1 MSRIDIGEVHAFL
14 YQLKRVNETGKK
26 EIQAI
31 KTVVT
36 DYVDEASLKGKAIDA
51 SKRYYQA
58 TYFSLCDALVEAM
71 DESEERLTQYIRDFQ
86 EEVDSS
92 LDTKIDADG
101 LYELGKMI
109 DRIEGKK
116 EALAQQMN
124 SGSEGTMQN
133 YRSQLATAYKE
144 EDILEKYI
152 SFEQGH
158 GNFFD
163 TLTDLVQSVLR
174 MVNELGSNIQFNSQT
189 GTYDMSKLDIQS
201 LERMRQALDKA
212 RGNEATFNFDDYQ
225 ITLNGTTHLLWKNG
239 KVDAEATAAYNEAKL
254 NGKLP
259 KEANAA
265 TQEAELLKGILA
277 SLKNK
282 KDPITGA
289 DISSVQV
296 LSILSGLAFSYR
308 AGRYRGKKL
317 RIPNP
322 DKKKKKKKAR
332 GDSKTAKNALPNLE
346 NATISPKK
354 LTEYALN
361 PEHPIGGNKAKV
373 FESTLGYNKS
383 NADDLLKQ
391 VYDKLPESEAVLGNL
406 DVYGQRYTVDM
417 SITGPNGKAK
427 TVRTGWIIKP
437 NSTSPE
443 LTTIY
448 VK

>member
-26 EIQAI
+26 EIRAI

-36 DYVDEASLKGKAIDA
+36 DYVDDASLKGKAIDA

-58 TYFSLCDALVEAM
+58 TYFSLCDALIEAM

-133 YRSQLATAYKE
+133 YRSQLAAAYKE

-158 GNFFD
+158 GSFFD

-174 MVNELGSNIQFNSQT
+174 MINELGSNIQFNSQT
-189 GTYDMSKLDIQS
+189 GTYDMSRLSVTS
-201 LERMRQALDKA
+201 LEKMHQALNKA
-212 RGNEATFNFDDYQ
+212 KGNEVTINFDDYQ
-225 ITLNGTTHLLWKNG
+225 KAYRGGMWILQKDG
-239 KVDAEATAAYNEAKL
+239 KVDIEATNAYNAAIFNET
-254 NGKLP
+254 LP

-296 LSILSGLAFSYR
+296 LSILSGLAFSYT
-308 AGRYRGKKL
+308 AGNYKGRKLTVPKSFLDKLKKNRKSKVPKL
-317 RIPNP
+317 SSLSEKQQLKLANKY
-322 DKKKKKKKAR
+322 KKKSPIPIPDDAKIKAQTKKA
-332 GDSKTAKNALPNLE
+332 GYEQISYKWKE
-346 NATISPKK
+346 NGITYEVRWHTRTPGAPK
-354 LTEYALN
+354 E
-361 PEHPIGGNKAKV
+361 
-373 FESTLGYNKS
+373 
-383 NADDLLKQ
+383 
-391 VYDKLPESEAVLGNL
+391 
-406 DVYGQRYTVDM
+406 
-417 SITGPNGKAK
+417 
-427 TVRTGWIIKP
+427 
-437 NSTSPE
+437 
-443 LTTIY
+443 
-448 VK
+448 

>member
-26 EIQAI
+26 EIRAI

-189 GTYDMSKLDIQS
+189 GTYDMSQLSVAS
-201 LERMRQALDKA
+201 LEKMRQALDKA
-212 RGNEATFNFDDYQ
+212 KGNEATFNFDDYQ
-225 ITLNGTTHLLWKNG
+225 KEYQGAMWVLRKGGIVDVEATNAYNKAVLNGT
-239 KVDAEATAAYNEAKL
+239 
-254 NGKLP
+254 LP

-289 DISSVQV
+289 DISSVHV
-296 LSILSGLAFSYR
+296 LSILSGLAFSYT
-308 AGRYRGKKL
+308 AKKYIGKKL

-322 DKKKKKKKAR
+322 DKRKRKKTSGGKLDFNNNKFSGINEMTKDDILNDLPVGWKYTENNGFIHVRDSSGNVRMKFDPPDNVTNFDHIHLFDNNGNPIDINGNVVNRKSSDAHIPYKK
-332 GDSKTAKNALPNLE
+332 
-346 NATISPKK
+346 
-354 LTEYALN
+354 
-361 PEHPIGGNKAKV
+361 
-373 FESTLGYNKS
+373 
-383 NADDLLKQ
+383 
-391 VYDKLPESEAVLGNL
+391 
-406 DVYGQRYTVDM
+406 
-417 SITGPNGKAK
+417 
-427 TVRTGWIIKP
+427 
-437 NSTSPE
+437 
-443 LTTIY
+443 
-448 VK
+448 

>member
-14 YQLKRVNETGKK
+14 YQLKSVNETGKK

-189 GTYDMSKLDIQS
+189 GTYDMSQLSVAS
-201 LERMRQALDKA
+201 LEKMRQALDKA
-212 RGNEATFNFDDYQ
+212 KGNEATFNFDDYQ
-225 ITLNGTTHLLWKNG
+225 KEYQGAMWVLRKGGIVDVEATNAYNKAVLNGT
-239 KVDAEATAAYNEAKL
+239 
-254 NGKLP
+254 LP

-289 DISSVQV
+289 DISSVHV
-296 LSILSGLAFSYR
+296 LSILSGLAFSYT
-308 AGRYRGKKL
+308 AKKYIGKKL

-322 DKKKKKKKAR
+322 DKRKRKKTSGGKLDFNNNKFSGINEMTKDDILNDLPVGWKYTENNGFIHVRDSSGNVRMKFDPPDNVTNFDHIHLFDNNGNPIDINGNVVNRKSSDAHIPYKK
-332 GDSKTAKNALPNLE
+332 
-346 NATISPKK
+346 
-354 LTEYALN
+354 
-361 PEHPIGGNKAKV
+361 
-373 FESTLGYNKS
+373 
-383 NADDLLKQ
+383 
-391 VYDKLPESEAVLGNL
+391 
-406 DVYGQRYTVDM
+406 
-417 SITGPNGKAK
+417 
-427 TVRTGWIIKP
+427 
-437 NSTSPE
+437 
-443 LTTIY
+443 
-448 VK
+448 

>member
-14 YQLKRVNETGKK
+14 YQLKSVNETGKK

-36 DYVDEASLKGKAIDA
+36 DYVDDASLKGKAVDA

-144 EDILEKYI
+144 EDILEKYL

-174 MVNELGSNIQFNSQT
+174 MLNELGSNIQFNSQT

-212 RGNEATFNFDDYQ
+212 KGNEATFNFDDYQ

-239 KVDAEATAAYNEAKL
+239 KVDAEATKAYNEAKL

-259 KEANAA
+259 KE
-265 TQEAELLKGILA
+265 E
-277 SLKNK
+277 
-282 KDPITGA
+282 
-289 DISSVQV
+289 
-296 LSILSGLAFSYR
+296 
-308 AGRYRGKKL
+308 
-317 RIPNP
+317 
-322 DKKKKKKKAR
+322 
-332 GDSKTAKNALPNLE
+332 
-346 NATISPKK
+346 
-354 LTEYALN
+354 
-361 PEHPIGGNKAKV
+361 
-373 FESTLGYNKS
+373 
-383 NADDLLKQ
+383 
-391 VYDKLPESEAVLGNL
+391 
-406 DVYGQRYTVDM
+406 
-417 SITGPNGKAK
+417 
-427 TVRTGWIIKP
+427 
-437 NSTSPE
+437 
-443 LTTIY
+443 
-448 VK
+448 

>member
-14 YQLKRVNETGKK
+14 YQLKSVNETGKK

-36 DYVDEASLKGKAIDA
+36 DYVDDASLKGKAVDA

-144 EDILEKYI
+144 EDILEKYL

-163 TLTDLVQSVLR
+163 TLT
-174 MVNELGSNIQFNSQT
+174 
-189 GTYDMSKLDIQS
+189 
-201 LERMRQALDKA
+201 
-212 RGNEATFNFDDYQ
+212 
-225 ITLNGTTHLLWKNG
+225 
-239 KVDAEATAAYNEAKL
+239 
-254 NGKLP
+254 
-259 KEANAA
+259 
-265 TQEAELLKGILA
+265 
-277 SLKNK
+277 
-282 KDPITGA
+282 
-289 DISSVQV
+289 
-296 LSILSGLAFSYR
+296 
-308 AGRYRGKKL
+308 
-317 RIPNP
+317 
-322 DKKKKKKKAR
+322 
-332 GDSKTAKNALPNLE
+332 
-346 NATISPKK
+346 
-354 LTEYALN
+354 
-361 PEHPIGGNKAKV
+361 
-373 FESTLGYNKS
+373 
-383 NADDLLKQ
+383 
-391 VYDKLPESEAVLGNL
+391 
-406 DVYGQRYTVDM
+406 
-417 SITGPNGKAK
+417 
-427 TVRTGWIIKP
+427 
-437 NSTSPE
+437 
-443 LTTIY
+443 
-448 VK
+448 